1 MEGMQVAMGEEANLF
16 DRHEFVTR
24 RTGHSRSMGER
35 HQDRNKTGVRSFDK
49 EYQLGNVLGKG
60 GFGTVHKATRR
71 SDGANVA
78 VKFVTKDN
86 MVAMDSIDDN
96 LPLEV
101 VLLRQV
107 SDVPGIVK
115 LLDYF
120 ETSSS
125 YIIVMELFRSCDLF
139 DFISNFGTL
148 PEEVAKEIF
157 KQVVDTLIGCHENKL
172 LEL

>member
-1 MEGMQVAMGEEANLF
+1 MCKIFRL
-16 DRHEFVTR
+16 
-24 RTGHSRSMGER
+24 SSKSKSKCER
-35 HQDRNKTGVRSFDK
+35 NQDRNKTGVRDFDK

-71 SDGANVA
+71 SDRTNVA

-86 MVAMDSIDDN
+86 MVAMDAIDDN

-107 SDVPGIVK
+107 SDVPGVVK

-120 ETSSS
+120 ETSSN
-125 YIIVMELFRSCDLF
+125 YIIVMELFRCCDLF

-157 KQVVDTLIGCHENKL
+157 KQVVDTLIGCHGNKVLHGDVKVRNPL
-172 LEL
+172 LSSSAVKV